1 MSTSAAARGAKG
13 MRLALITGGLVA
25 IAFGIAV
32 LVWPAKTAAA
42 ITGIIAFWAIVA
54 GLIYIAMALVDAGQ
68 STASRVGHAL
78 LGLLYVAAGVYAII
92 AIQSTTIVLAF
103 FITLMIGIMWIIEG
117 FTALFALGEPGSK
130 GLTIVFAVISVLAGI
145 SLVSTPLWGAGFLWW
160 LVGVSLLVLG
170 ALNLIRGLLLKS

>member
-1 MSTSAAARGAKG
+1 MSTSTAARVAKG

-32 LVWPAKTAAA
+32 LVWP
-42 ITGIIAFWAIVA
+42 G
-54 GLIYIAMALVDAGQ
+54 
-68 STASRVGHAL
+68 VGHAL
-78 LGLLYVAAGVYAII
+78 LGLLYVAGGVYAFI

-103 FITLMIGIMWIIEG
+103 FVTLMIGIMWIIEG
-117 FTALFALGEPGSK
+117 FTALFALGESDSK
-130 GLTIVFAVISVLAGI
+130 GLTIAFAVISVLAGI

-170 ALNLIRGLLLKS
+170 ALNLIRGLSLKS